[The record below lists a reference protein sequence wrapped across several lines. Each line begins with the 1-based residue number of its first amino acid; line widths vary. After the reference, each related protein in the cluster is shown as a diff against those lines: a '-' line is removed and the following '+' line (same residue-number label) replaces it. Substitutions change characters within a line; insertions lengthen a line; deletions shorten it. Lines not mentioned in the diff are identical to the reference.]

1 MRKKTIMNVLFVCTG
16 NSARSI
22 MAEALLNAMGAGRFK
37 AYSAGSH
44 PRGRIHPAALE
55 TLARNRIDTMGL
67 RSKDWTEFTRRG
79 APRMD
84 FVITLCDAAAGEP
97 CPAFPG
103 RFVRAH
109 WGLPDPAAV
118 EGSEQA
124 EQRAFLDALSILRR
138 RIQRFTGLPF
148 GSVDAMA
155 LEAQL
160 AEIGES

>member
-1 MRKKTIMNVLFVCTG
+1 MNVLFVCTG

-148 GSVDAMA
+148 GSVDPMA

>member
-1 MRKKTIMNVLFVCTG
+1 
-16 NSARSI
+16 
-22 MAEALLNAMGAGRFK
+22 
-37 AYSAGSH
+37 
-44 PRGRIHPAALE
+44 
-55 TLARNRIDTMGL
+55 
-67 RSKDWTEFTRRG
+67 
-79 APRMD
+79 MD

-148 GSVDAMA
+148 STVDRAA
-155 LEAQL
+155 LESQL
-160 AEIGES
+160 QAIGEG

>member
-1 MRKKTIMNVLFVCTG
+1 MRKKAVLNVLFVCTG

-22 MAEALLNAMGAGRFK
+22 MAEALLNALGGGRFR
-37 AYSAGSH
+37 AFSAGSH
-44 PRGRIHPAALE
+44 PKGRIHPVALE
-55 TLARNRIDTMGL
+55 TLARNRIDTAGL
-67 RSKDWTEFTRRG
+67 GSKDWTEFTRSR

-118 EGSEQA
+118 DGSEQA
-124 EQRAFLDALSILRR
+124 EQAAFRDALSVLRR
-138 RIQRFTGLPF
+138 RIQRFTDLPF
-148 GSVDAMA
+148 ASLDRPV
-155 LEAQL
+155 LESEVRA
-160 AEIGES
+160 IGE

>member
-148 GSVDAMA
+148 GSVDPMA